1 MYILLIDRVAE
12 NQWAAHT
19 LLYPKYC
26 LQPGLPN
33 VATQATSRHFQPI
46 ITHMRYLCSLGM
58 ALALCSP
65 VLAQTDTTRNMEE
78 VVLYSNKFAERKK
91 YIVQKVD
98 LITSQRIAEVNAPTM
113 AELLQNTGNVF
124 VQKSQMGGGSPVLR
138 GFEASRILLV
148 VDGIRM
154 NNAIY
159 RAGHHQY
166 LITVDQNMLDRV
178 EVLYG
183 PASTLYGSD
192 ALGGAVLMRTRQPQL
207 SATGTTSFNAN
218 NLVRYA
224 SAANER
230 TVHSNINIGGK
241 KWAWLQSYTVSDFDD
256 LRMGNRY
263 PDRYPDFGR
272 RSQYIDRIN
281 GVDSVVRNP
290 DDRIQRFSGYRQWDL
305 GQKLLFRPSERVNH
319 TLNLQWSSS
328 TDIPRYDRLQD
339 VRNGSLRWAQWY
351 YGPQDRGLAAYEVNI
366 TKAGFFDNLRFNA
379 SYQHIEESRH
389 QRAFRSNNLDSRI
402 EQVGI
407 GNFTLDGKKFWKQH
421 ELTLGADAQFNDVQS
436 TARRTHIG
444 TGAATKLDTRYPNG
458 GSNMNYY
465 GLYAQHLWKS
475 RSGKWVLND
484 GLRVQVV
491 SLRSRIADNS
501 FLNLPF
507 TRIEQNNAAITG
519 NIGAA
524 YMPGSRTRIT
534 ASLASGFRSPNV
546 DDLARIFE
554 TGNNQLI
561 VPNSDIKPEYTYT
574 ADLGISR
581 SIGEAVRVE
590 VNGFYTWF
598 RNAIALAPYTLNGQS
613 TVLYNGANVPVFA
626 NSNVNRAYL
635 YGAQANITARIATL
649 WELTSALT
657 YTYGRLQQPGKAET
671 PLDHIPPVYGRT
683 GIRFQSGKWKAE
695 TFALYNGWK
704 RLKDYNLFGE
714 DNLQYA
720 TPDGMPAW
728 YTLNLN
734 GSWAPVD
741 NISLQAG
748 VENILDRNYRVFA
761 SGFSAPGRNVVLA
774 LRVRI

>member
-1 MYILLIDRVAE
+1 
-12 NQWAAHT
+12 
-19 LLYPKYC
+19 
-26 LQPGLPN
+26 
-33 VATQATSRHFQPI
+33 
-46 ITHMRYLCSLGM
+46 MRYLYFLVLALGM
-58 ALALCSP
+58 YGTMH
-65 VLAQTDTTRNMEE
+65 AQTDTTRNLEE

-98 LITSQRIAEVNAPTM
+98 LITSQRIAEVNAPTL

-124 VQKSQMGGGSPVLR
+124 VQKSQLGGGSPVLR

-166 LITVDQNMLDRV
+166 LITVDQQMLDRV

-207 SATGTTSFNAN
+207 STTGTTRFTAN

-230 TVHSNINIGGK
+230 TVHNDINLGGK
-241 KWAWLQSYTVSDFDD
+241 QWAWLQSYTVSDFDD

-263 PDRYPDFGR
+263 PGKYPNFGR

-281 GVDSVVRNP
+281 GTDSVVRNG

-305 GQKLLFRPSERVNH
+305 AQKLLFHPSDRVNH
-319 TLNLQWSSS
+319 TLNLQWSST

-339 VRNGSLRWAQWY
+339 VRNGNLRWAQWY
-351 YGPQDRGLAAYEVNI
+351 YGPQERGLASYELNLA
-366 TKAGFFDNLRFNA
+366 KAGWFDNLRFNA
-379 SYQHIEESRH
+379 AYQRMEESRH
-389 QRAFRSNNLDSRI
+389 QRSYRSTSLDSRI
-402 EQVGI
+402 EEVNI

-421 ELTLGADAQFNDVQS
+421 ELTLGADAQLNDVQS

-444 TGAATKLDTRYPNG
+444 TGAVTKLDTRYPNG

-475 RSGKWVLND
+475 PNGKWVLND
-484 GLRVQVV
+484 GIRFQAV
-491 SLRSRIADNS
+491 SLRSHIADNS

-519 NIGAA
+519 NMGAA
-524 YMPGSRTRIT
+524 YTPHTRTRIT

-561 VPNSDIKPEYTYT
+561 VPNRDIQPEYTYT
-574 ADLGISR
+574 ADLGISHN
-581 SIGEAVRVE
+581 IGAVVRVE
-590 VNGFYTWF
+590 ANGFYTWF

-626 NSNVNRAYL
+626 NSNINRAYL
-635 YGAQANITARIATL
+635 YGAQANITARIASV

-657 YTYGRLQQPGKAET
+657 YTYGRLQQPGKAEV

-683 GIRFQSGKWKAE
+683 GVTLHTGKWKAE
-695 TFALYNGWK
+695 AFALYNGWK
-704 RLKDYNLFGE
+704 RVKDYNPFGE

-728 YTLNLN
+728 YTLNVN
-734 GSWAPVD
+734 GSWSPVA
-741 NISLQAG
+741 NITLQAG

-761 SGFSAPGRNVVLA
+761 SGFSAPGRNVMLA
-774 LRVRI
+774 LRVKI